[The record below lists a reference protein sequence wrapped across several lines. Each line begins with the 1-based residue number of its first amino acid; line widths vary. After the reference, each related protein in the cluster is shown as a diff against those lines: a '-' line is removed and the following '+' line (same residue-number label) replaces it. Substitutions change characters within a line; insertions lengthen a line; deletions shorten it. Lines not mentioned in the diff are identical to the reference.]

1 MKKKQRRHILER
13 AGQRTAEQLA
23 SELGL
28 PLDEVRSV
36 LSSLRPA
43 GAVEPGAAGPKA
55 ASDPPQTPDLRQAGL
70 LVAVALALRLAHLI
84 ASRGTALDSREFI
97 LDSDHYLRCAQSI
110 ASGNL
115 TDPASAYGSPL
126 YPFYLAFSY
135 VVSGG
140 AALARIAQIILDAL
154 TAGLVY
160 RMAVVLSGSRRAG
173 VVAGGAYAAYGLAI
187 FYSTL
192 YLDVA
197 LVTGLSV
204 VFIST
209 LLEAQERPART
220 VLWVVAG
227 LLAGL
232 ILVLKTNLLVFLPVW
247 LIVTLR
253 GKDPDRSV
261 ILRGAMIAAAVLLL
275 TLTPFAWRNLKI
287 EGRFS
292 PFPTHGGLNFYIG
305 NNPDATG
312 RYMQLPGISDEPI
325 RQIRDSVRQAERALG
340 RPLSSKEASAYWMK
354 LSTDW
359 IRSQPGAYVGLLVR
373 KAGLLLD
380 RQELPS
386 NTNYEFCRRFSAVL
400 SAPLVGYGMVAPL
413 ALTGLYL
420 LWIRRDRRSR
430 TMVLYVL
437 SYAASVLLL
446 FVSDRYRFPVVP
458 FLAVG
463 AGWGA
468 VVLWDGARRPDRRA
482 GLLTPGAILLVSII
496 AVNAGTVMGSEKYST
511 DYSNLGNVLE
521 KEGRKTEA
529 LEAYIKAV
537 ELAPDNA
544 PAIYNLANAYDERG
558 DLGSA
563 AKFYRLALEK
573 DPRYVD
579 ALYNLALILR
589 KQGDLDG
596 AERAYKDIL
605 AINPAYDRAQY
616 SLGNVQLQKGRPQ
629 AARGHYER
637 AVQLNPAN
645 TAALMSL
652 AQMELADG
660 RHAEA
665 VELYRRVLKIKPDHS
680 KAQAAL
686 AELGQ
691 S

>member
-28 PLDEVRSV
+28 PLDEVRRV
-36 LSSLRPA
+36 LAGVRPA
-43 GAVEPGAAGPKA
+43 GASAAGTVH
-55 ASDPPQTPDLRQAGL
+55 PQVTPDASQAPDWRQAAL
-70 LVAVALALRLAHLI
+70 LVVVALVLRLAHLVV
-84 ASRGTALDSREFI
+84 SRGTALENREFI
-97 LDSDHYLRCAQSI
+97 LDSDYYLRCAETI

-126 YPFYLAFSY
+126 YPFYLALSRF
-135 VVSGG
+135 VSGG
-140 AALARIAQIILDAL
+140 TALARMAQIALDAL
-154 TAGLVY
+154 IAGLVY
-160 RMAVVLSGSRRAG
+160 RMTVELSGSRRAG
-173 VVAGGAYAAYGLAI
+173 LVAGGAYAAYGLAI
-187 FYSTL
+187 FYATL

-204 VFIST
+204 LFIR
-209 LLEAQERPART
+209 LLIAAQERPAKT
-220 VLWVVAG
+220 VLWAATG
-227 LLAGL
+227 LSAGL
-232 ILVLKTNLLVFLPVW
+232 ILALKTNLLVFLPVW

-253 GKDPDRSV
+253 RKDAERAAT
-261 ILRGAMIAAAVLLL
+261 LRGAMIAAVVLLIVMA
-275 TLTPFAWRNLKI
+275 PFALRNLKM

-312 RYMQLPGISDEPI
+312 RYMRLPGISDEPI
-325 RQIRDSVRQAERALG
+325 RQIRDSVQQAEQASG
-340 RPLSSKEASAYWMK
+340 RELSSKEASAYWMK
-354 LSTDW
+354 RSTDW
-359 IRSQPGAYVGLLVR
+359 IRTDPGAYAALLVR

-400 SAPLVGYGMVAPL
+400 SAPLVGYGMVAPF

-437 SYAASVLLL
+437 CYAASVMLL

-468 VVLWDGARRPDRRA
+468 VALWEGVRRPELRA
-482 GLLTPGAILLVSII
+482 GLLTPGAILLVSLI
-496 AVNAGTVMGSEKYST
+496 AVNAGTVMGGEKYST

-521 KEGRKTEA
+521 KEGRKAEA

-537 ELAPDNA
+537 DLAPDNA
-544 PAIYNLANAYDERG
+544 AAIYNLANAYDERG
-558 DLGSA
+558 DLVSA
-563 AKFYRLALEK
+563 ARFYRLALEK
-573 DPRYVD
+573 DPTYID

-589 KQGDLDG
+589 KQGDLDA
-596 AERAYKDIL
+596 AERAYQGIL
-605 AINPAYDRAQY
+605 AISPSYDKAHY

-629 AARGHYER
+629 AARAHYER

-652 AQMELADG
+652 AQMELGEG
-660 RHAEA
+660 RQIEA
-665 VELYRRVLKIKPDHS
+665 VQLYRRVLKIKPDHD
-680 KAQAAL
+680 KARAAL